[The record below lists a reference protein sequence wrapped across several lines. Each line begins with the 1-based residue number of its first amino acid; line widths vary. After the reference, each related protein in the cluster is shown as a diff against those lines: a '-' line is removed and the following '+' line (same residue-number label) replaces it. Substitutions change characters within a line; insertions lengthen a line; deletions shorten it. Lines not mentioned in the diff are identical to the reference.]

1 MILNGKKSEIL
12 AEKYLL
18 KKDYKIHFKN
28 KRVGRYE
35 VDFVCQDKDVIV
47 FVEVKSLASN
57 RIKNPY
63 DAVTQSKQLRIIKVA
78 DTILKKH
85 FLVNE
90 ARFDIISIII
100 KNGKPQ
106 FEHLKNAF
114 TPEINTL

>member
-18 KKDYKIHFKN
+18 ERDYLIHFKN

-35 VDFVCQDKDVIV
+35 VDLICEDNDVIV

-57 RIKNPY
+57 RIKNPH
-63 DAVTQSKQLRIIKVA
+63 DAVTQSKQMRIIKVA
-78 DTILKKH
+78 DTILKEH
-85 FLVNE
+85 FPVNE

>member
-12 AEKYLL
+12 AEKYLVERGYL
-18 KKDYKIHFKN
+18 ILFKN
-28 KRVGRYE
+28 IRVGRYE
-35 VDFVCQDKDVIV
+35 VDLVCQDKDVIV
-47 FVEVKSLASN
+47 FVEVKSLVSS

-63 DAVTQSKQLRIIKVA
+63 DAVTHSKQMRIIKVA

-85 FLVNE
+85 FPVNE
-90 ARFDIISIII
+90 ARFDIISIVIT
-100 KNGKPQ
+100 NGKPQ

>member
-35 VDFVCQDKDVIV
+35 VDLVCQDKDVIV

-85 FLVNE
+85 FSVNE

>member
-35 VDFVCQDKDVIV
+35 VDLVCQDKDVIV

-78 DTILKKH
+78 DIILKEQ
-85 FLVNE
+85 FPVNE

-100 KNGKPQ
+100 RNGKPQ

-114 TPEINTL
+114 TPAINTP

>member
-35 VDFVCQDKDVIV
+35 VDLVCQDKDVIV

-85 FLVNE
+85 FSVNE

-100 KNGKPQ
+100 RNGKPQ

-114 TPEINTL
+114 TPAINTP

>member
-18 KKDYKIHFKN
+18 DRDYLIHFKN

-35 VDFVCQDKDVIV
+35 VDLVCQDKDVIV

-63 DAVTQSKQLRIIKVA
+63 DAVTHSKQMRIIKVA
-78 DTILKKH
+78 DTILKEH
-85 FLVNE
+85 FPVNE
-90 ARFDIISIII
+90 ARFDIISIVIT
-100 KNGKPQ
+100 NGKPQ

>member
-35 VDFVCQDKDVIV
+35 VDLVCQDKDVIV

-63 DAVTQSKQLRIIKVA
+63 DAVTQSKQMRIIKVA
-78 DTILKKH
+78 DTILKEQ
-85 FLVNE
+85 FPVNE

-100 KNGKPQ
+100 RNGKPQ

-114 TPEINTL
+114 TPEINKL

>member
-18 KKDYKIHFKN
+18 ERDYLIHFKN

-35 VDFVCQDKDVIV
+35 VDLVCQDKDVIV
-47 FVEVKSLASN
+47 FVEVKSLASS

-63 DAVTQSKQLRIIKVA
+63 DAVTHSKQMRIIKVA
-78 DTILKKH
+78 DSILKKH
-85 FLVNE
+85 FPIHE
-90 ARFDIISIII
+90 ARFDVISIII

-106 FEHLKNAF
+106 FEHLENAF

>member
-18 KKDYKIHFKN
+18 KKDFKIHFKN

-35 VDFVCQDKDVIV
+35 VDLVCQDKDVIV

-63 DAVTQSKQLRIIKVA
+63 DAVTQSKQMRIIKVA
-78 DTILKKH
+78 DTILKEQ
-85 FLVNE
+85 FPVNE

-100 KNGKPQ
+100 RNGKPQ

-114 TPEINTL
+114 TPQINTL

>member
-18 KKDYKIHFKN
+18 KKDFKIHFKN

-35 VDFVCQDKDVIV
+35 VDLVCQDKDVIV

-63 DAVTQSKQLRIIKVA
+63 DAVTQSKQMRIIKVA
-78 DTILKKH
+78 DTILKEQ
-85 FLVNE
+85 FPVNE

-100 KNGKPQ
+100 RNGKPQ

>member
-18 KKDYKIHFKN
+18 KKDFKIHFKN

-35 VDFVCQDKDVIV
+35 VDLVCQDKDVIV

-63 DAVTQSKQLRIIKVA
+63 DAVTQSKQMRIIKVA
-78 DTILKKH
+78 DTILKEQ
-85 FLVNE
+85 FPVNE

-100 KNGKPQ
+100 RNGKPQ

-114 TPEINTL
+114 TPEINTP

>member
-18 KKDYKIHFKN
+18 DKDYLIHFKN
-28 KRVGRYE
+28 KRVGRFE
-35 VDFVCQDKDVIV
+35 VDLVCQDKDVIV
-47 FVEVKSLASN
+47 FVEVKTSASN

-63 DAVTQSKQLRIIKVA
+63 DAVTHSKQMRIIKVA
-78 DTILKKH
+78 DTVLKKH
-85 FLVNE
+85 FPVNE

>member
-35 VDFVCQDKDVIV
+35 VDLVCQDKDVIV

-63 DAVTQSKQLRIIKVA
+63 NAVTQSKQLRIIKVA

-85 FLVNE
+85 FSVNE

>member
-35 VDFVCQDKDVIV
+35 VDLVCQDKDVIV

-63 DAVTQSKQLRIIKVA
+63 DAVTQSKQMRIIKVA
-78 DTILKKH
+78 DTILKEQ
-85 FLVNE
+85 FPVNE

-100 KNGKPQ
+100 RNGKPQ

-114 TPEINTL
+114 TPEINTP

>member
-12 AEKYLL
+12 AEKYLVERGYL
-18 KKDYKIHFKN
+18 ILFKN
-28 KRVGRYE
+28 IRVGRYE
-35 VDFVCQDKDVIV
+35 VDLVCQDKDVIV
-47 FVEVKSLASN
+47 FVEVKSLASS

-63 DAVTQSKQLRIIKVA
+63 DAVTHSKQMRIIKVA
-78 DTILKKH
+78 DTVLKKH
-85 FLVNE
+85 FPGNE
-90 ARFDIISIII
+90 VRFDIISIII

>member
-18 KKDYKIHFKN
+18 KKDFKIHFKN

-35 VDFVCQDKDVIV
+35 VDLVCQDKDVIV

-63 DAVTQSKQLRIIKVA
+63 DAVTQSKQMRIIKVA
-78 DTILKKH
+78 DTILKEQ
-85 FLVNE
+85 FPVNE

-100 KNGKPQ
+100 RNGKPQ

-114 TPEINTL
+114 TPAINTP

>member
-35 VDFVCQDKDVIV
+35 VDLVCQDKDVIV

-63 DAVTQSKQLRIIKVA
+63 DAVTHSKQMRIIKVA

-85 FLVNE
+85 FPVHE
-90 ARFDIISIII
+90 ARFDIISII
-100 KNGKPQ
+100 
-106 FEHLKNAF
+106 
-114 TPEINTL
+114 T

>member
-35 VDFVCQDKDVIV
+35 VDLVCQDKDVIV

-63 DAVTQSKQLRIIKVA
+63 DAVTQSKQMRIIKVA

-85 FLVNE
+85 FSVNE

-100 KNGKPQ
+100 KNGRPQ

-114 TPEINTL
+114 TPEINKL